1 MKSDIKTL
9 GCASLAYFF
18 ILCKPIL
25 AYCYS
30 KLHNKYNHLHST
42 AVFKCH
48 ARNAGLVVVSDCTCS
63 SFNVIYECTTIG
75 PGSTLW
81 VLGSSAECGI
91 NLRHSLFM
99 SQTAVGRCMNGAVEG
114 RGLQVEGDAY
124 VSQLNVPVRTNLNGT
139 IVQCE
144 HDDGGSLTVI
154 GTSTLTLTR
163 QGE

>member
-1 MKSDIKTL
+1 M
-9 GCASLAYFF
+9 
-18 ILCKPIL
+18 
-25 AYCYS
+25 
-30 KLHNKYNHLHST
+30 
-42 AVFKCH
+42 FKCH
-48 ARNAGLVVVSDCTCS
+48 ARNAGLAVVSDCTCS
-63 SFNVIYECTTIG
+63 GFNVTYECTTIG
-75 PGSTLW
+75 PGSTFW